1 MHAFALTLL
10 ILLQAEES
18 ARQVIQ
24 AATLLKTIYFLTDS
38 DVNVIILN
46 NDVEV
51 FSRIRGQLEEWEMSI
66 GQHFRLFSSLN
77 QRKLL
82 ILDVQT
88 EQQESVLPARP
99 AGNAEYV

>member
-1 MHAFALTLL
+1 MQALILL

-66 GQHFRLFSSLN
+66 GQHFRLFSSLLY

-82 ILDVQT
+82 ILDVQG
-88 EQQESVLPARP
+88 E
-99 AGNAEYV
+99 